1 MATLLVIDDSPSARA
16 EIQNSLR
23 DTHIFDQV
31 LEAADGFEGLKLL
44 MGSPVD
50 VVLCDLELPKLD
62 GDKLLRM
69 KDSSPG
75 GRNIPFLFITA
86 STDLDRKTK
95 LLLDGASDAIAKP
108 FHPPDLVARLQLHL
122 KVKRLQD
129 ELLLKNAT
137 LERLSTVDALTGLRS
152 RRFVDEVLN
161 VEFLRARRYRTP
173 LAVIMADIDRF
184 KQVNDTYGHQA
195 GDAVLR
201 GVAEAMRCMV
211 RSTDVA
217 GRYGG
222 DEFIVIQPQSSIE
235 GSAILAG
242 RFRQMVEA
250 ARFEVPGR
258 RAPLQVTMSF
268 GVSQYRR
275 AHTSPEDLVADADR
289 ALYTAKAQGR
299 NRVVVVGEEP

>member
-1 MATLLVIDDSPSARA
+1 LATLLVIDDSAATRA
-16 EIQNSLR
+16 EIHSSLH
-23 DTHIFDQV
+23 THIFDRV

-44 MGSPVD
+44 MGHPVD

-69 KDSSPG
+69 KNSSPG
-75 GRNIPFLFITA
+75 GANIPFLFITA
-86 STDLDRKTK
+86 STDLDRKAK
-95 LLLDGASDAIAKP
+95 LLLDGASDAISKP
-108 FHPPDLVARLQLHL
+108 FHPPDLVARLKLHM

-129 ELLLKNAT
+129 ELVLKNAT

-173 LAVIMADIDRF
+173 LSVIMADIDHF
-184 KQVNDTYGHQA
+184 KKVNDNYGHQA

-201 GVAEAMRCMV
+201 GVGEMMRCMV

-222 DEFIVIQPQSSIE
+222 EEFIVVQPQNTTE
-235 GSAILAG
+235 GSATLAG
-242 RFRQMVEA
+242 RFRQAVEA

-258 RAPLQVTMSF
+258 APLQVTMSL
-268 GVSQYRR
+268 GVSAYRR
-275 AHTSPEDLVADADR
+275 VHTSPDDLVADADR
-289 ALYTAKAQGR
+289 ALYAAKGQGR
-299 NRVVVVGEEP
+299 NRVVVDEES

>member
-1 MATLLVIDDSPSARA
+1 LATLLVIDDSASARA
-16 EIQNSLR
+16 EIRGSLEG
-23 DTHIFDQV
+23 THIFDRV
-31 LEAADGFEGLKLL
+31 LEASDGFEGLKLL
-44 MGSPVD
+44 MGHPVD

-75 GRNIPFLFITA
+75 GTNIPFLFITA
-86 STDLDRKTK
+86 STDLDRKAR

-108 FHPPDLVARLQLHL
+108 FHPPDLVARLKLHL

-129 ELLLKNAT
+129 ELVLKNAT

-173 LAVIMADIDRF
+173 LSVIMADIDHF
-184 KQVNDTYGHQA
+184 KKVNDSYGHQA

-201 GVAEAMRCMV
+201 GVGEMIRCMV

-222 DEFIVIQPQSSIE
+222 EEFIVIQPQSAAD
-235 GSAILAG
+235 GSATLAG
-242 RFRQMVEA
+242 RFRQAVEA
-250 ARFEVPGR
+250 AHFEVPGH
-258 RAPLQVTMSF
+258 APLQVTMSF
-268 GVSQYRR
+268 GVSEYRR
-275 AHTSPEDLVADADR
+275 EHTSPEDLVADADR
-289 ALYTAKAQGR
+289 ALYAAKDQGR
-299 NRVVVVGEEP
+299 NRVVVDEPS

>member
-1 MATLLVIDDSPSARA
+1 
-16 EIQNSLR
+16 
-23 DTHIFDQV
+23 V
-31 LEAADGFEGLKLL
+31 LQAADGFEGLKLL
-44 MGSPVD
+44 MGQPVD

-75 GRNIPFLFITA
+75 GTNIPFLFITA
-86 STDLDRKTK
+86 STDLDRKAR

-108 FHPPDLVARLQLHL
+108 FHPPDLVARLKLHL

-129 ELLLKNAT
+129 ELVLKNAT

-173 LAVIMADIDRF
+173 LAVIMADIDHF
-184 KQVNDTYGHQA
+184 KRVNDTHGHQA

-201 GVAEAMRCMV
+201 GVGELIRSMV

-222 DEFIVIQPQSSIE
+222 EEFIIIQPQSTTE
-235 GSAILAG
+235 GSATLAG
-242 RFRQMVEA
+242 H
-250 ARFEVPGR
+250 
-258 RAPLQVTMSF
+258 APLQLTMSL
-268 GVSQYRR
+268 GVSQYRKT
-275 AHTSPEDLVADADR
+275 HTSPEDLVADADR
-289 ALYTAKAQGR
+289 ALYVAKDRGR
-299 NRVVVVGEEP
+299 NRVVVEETS

>member
-1 MATLLVIDDSPSARA
+1 LATLLVIDDSASARA
-16 EIQNSLR
+16 EIQASLR
-23 DTHIFDQV
+23 DTHIFDRV

-44 MGSPVD
+44 MGQPVD

-75 GRNIPFLFITA
+75 GTNIPFLFITA
-86 STDLDRKTK
+86 STDLDRKAR

-108 FHPPDLVARLQLHL
+108 FHPPDLVARLKLHL

-129 ELLLKNAT
+129 ELVLKNAT

-173 LAVIMADIDRF
+173 LAVIMADIDHF
-184 KQVNDTYGHQA
+184 KRVNDTHGHQA

-201 GVAEAMRCMV
+201 GVGELIRSMV

-222 DEFIVIQPQSSIE
+222 EEFIIIQPQSTTE
-235 GSAILAG
+235 GSATLAG
-242 RFRQMVEA
+242 RFRQAVEA
-250 ARFEVPGR
+250 AHFDIPGH
-258 RAPLQVTMSF
+258 APLQLTMSL
-268 GVSQYRR
+268 GVSQYRKT
-275 AHTSPEDLVADADR
+275 HTSPEDLVADADR
-289 ALYTAKAQGR
+289 ALYVAKDRGR
-299 NRVVVVGEEP
+299 NRVVVEETS

>member
-1 MATLLVIDDSPSARA
+1 MATLLVIDDSAAARA
-16 EIQNSLR
+16 EIHSSLQ
-23 DTHIFDQV
+23 DTHIFERV

-44 MGSPVD
+44 MGQPVD

-75 GRNIPFLFITA
+75 GTNIPFLYITA
-86 STDLDRKTK
+86 STDLDRKAK
-95 LLLDGASDAIAKP
+95 LLLDGASDAISKP
-108 FHPPDLVARLQLHL
+108 FHPPDLVARLKLHL
-122 KVKRLQD
+122 KIKRLQD
-129 ELLLKNAT
+129 ELVLKNAT

-173 LAVIMADIDRF
+173 LSVIMADIDHF
-184 KQVNDTYGHQA
+184 KKVNDNYGHQA

-201 GVAEAMRCMV
+201 AVGEMMRCIV

-222 DEFIVIQPQSSIE
+222 EEFIVIQPQSTSE

-242 RFRQMVEA
+242 RFRQAIEA
-250 ARFEVPGR
+250 ARFEVPGH
-258 RAPLQVTMSF
+258 APLQVTMSL
-268 GVSQYRR
+268 GISEYRR
-275 AHTSPEDLVADADR
+275 AHTSPDDLVADADR
-289 ALYTAKAQGR
+289 ALYAAKGQGR
-299 NRVVVVGEEP
+299 NRVVVDEET